1 MGYLEFFAE
10 FVTPVYGPLM
20 HSAEEHVED
29 ETFKANLKSIL
40 EKSTPKIMKELLWD
54 SNWRASLVGAWL
66 IFLKNDMDFIDDI
79 GKFLLQRKGGTIG
92 YCHAF
97 AKFATNQ
104 CGVYLI
110 QYLNQQLPF
119 EKYPEEKFFPD
130 QALYALMYIDSVNG
144 TNHAQQFIQE
154 GGLWHKLINTQ
165 IGTYP
170 PLKEYEHWGNLEKSY
185 QNFVAKQNLMNNLF
199 SGSNDAQR
207 PF

>member
-10 FVTPVYGPLM
+10 FVTPVYGPLTGAAQIYL
-20 HSAEEHVED
+20 AEEAEQSA
-29 ETFKANLKSIL
+29 FKHALKPVL
-40 EKSTPKIMKELLWD
+40 DKSTPKIMKELLWD

-79 GKFLLQRKGGTIG
+79 GKFLLQRKGGTVG

-104 CGVYLI
+104 CGGYLI

-119 EKYPEEKFFPD
+119 EKYPEEKYFPD

-144 TNHAQQFIQE
+144 TDHAQQFIQE
-154 GGLWHKLINTQ
+154 GGLWHKLINAQ
-165 IGTYP
+165 IGTYR
-170 PLKEYEHWGNLEKSY
+170 PLKEYEHWGNLEQNY
-185 QNFVAKQNLMNNLF
+185 QNFVAMQIFMRNILQE
-199 SGSNDAQR
+199 D
-207 PF
+207 